1 MKKLLYLFYG
11 VLCLSIFVTACSFR
25 KTTPS
30 IKSYFIASESAAMPH
45 VNRKRSL
52 SSLTLKLLPVRSPVP
67 LRTTRIY
74 YKGDAFSLN
83 TYAFSRWADSP
94 SVMLQMKLVKYLEA
108 AGLFRAVLPST
119 SKARVNLFLDTTLF
133 DFSHHIHSGSS
144 EGVITVEFRIIDTS
158 SKKVVSSF
166 STTIRKTTPT
176 PDAPGAVIALNHAAD
191 ALGRELVNWLKGAVK
206 TLSEK
211 DSR

>member
-11 VLCLSIFVTACSFR
+11 VLCLSIFVTACNFR
-25 KTTPS
+25 ETTPP
-30 IKSYFIASESAAMPH
+30 IKSYFIASESVAMPR
-45 VNRKRSL
+45 VNRRSL

-74 YKGDAFSLN
+74 YKGDSFSLN

-94 SVMLQMKLVKYLEA
+94 SVMLQMKLIKYLEA
-108 AGLFRAVLPST
+108 AALFRSVLPST
-119 SKARVNLFLDTTLF
+119 SKARVNFFLDTTLF
-133 DFSHHIHSGSS
+133 DFSHHIHSESS
-144 EGVITVEFRIIDTS
+144 EGVISVEFRIIDTA

-166 STTIRKTTPT
+166 ATTVRKATPT

-191 ALGRELVNWLKGAVK
+191 TLGRELLNWLKGVVK
-206 TLSEK
+206 TLPER

>member
-11 VLCLSIFVTACSFR
+11 VLCLSIFVTACNFR
-25 KTTPS
+25 ETTPP
-30 IKSYFIASESAAMPH
+30 IKSYFIASESVAMPR
-45 VNRKRSL
+45 VNRRSL

-74 YKGDAFSLN
+74 YKGDSFSLN

-94 SVMLQMKLVKYLEA
+94 SVMLQMKLIKYLEA
-108 AGLFRAVLPST
+108 AALFRSVLPST
-119 SKARVNLFLDTTLF
+119 SKARVNFFLDTTLF
-133 DFSHHIHSGSS
+133 DFSHHIHSESS
-144 EGVITVEFRIIDTS
+144 EGVISVEFRIIDTA

-166 STTIRKTTPT
+166 ATTVRKATPT
-176 PDAPGAVIALNHAAD
+176 PDAPGAVIALNQAAD
-191 ALGRELVNWLKGAVK
+191 TLGRELLDWLKGVVK
-206 TLSEK
+206 TLPGR

>member
-11 VLCLSIFVTACSFR
+11 VLCLSIFVTACNFR
-25 KTTPS
+25 ETTPP
-30 IKSYFIASESAAMPH
+30 IKSYFIASESVAMPR
-45 VNRKRSL
+45 VNRRSL

-74 YKGDAFSLN
+74 YKGDSFSLN

-94 SVMLQMKLVKYLEA
+94 SVMLQMKLIKYLEA
-108 AGLFRAVLPST
+108 AALFRSVLPST
-119 SKARVNLFLDTTLF
+119 SKARVNFFLDTTLF
-133 DFSHHIHSGSS
+133 DFSHHIHSESS
-144 EGVITVEFRIIDTS
+144 EGVISVEFRIIDTA

-166 STTIRKTTPT
+166 ATTVRKATPT
-176 PDAPGAVIALNHAAD
+176 PDAPGAVIALNQAAD
-191 ALGRELVNWLKGAVK
+191 TLGRELLNWLKGVVK
-206 TLSEK
+206 TLPGR